1 MSHIRVERAHS
12 LGLEAARAKA
22 DKLGERFASQYG
34 LSHVWQGNTL
44 VFQRSGVDGRID
56 VSEDRVVVD
65 IKLGLLL
72 SAMGGV
78 LKSEIERGLDK
89 ALV

>member
-1 MSHIRVERAHS
+1 MSHIRIERTHS
-12 LGLEAARAKA
+12 LGLEAAREKA
-22 DKLGERFASQYG
+22 EKLGERFAREYG
-34 LSHVWQGNTL
+34 LSHGWRGNTL
-44 VFQRSGVDGRID
+44 VFQRTGVDGRID

-65 IKLGLLL
+65 IRLGLLL